1 MKKYYTNKKLS
12 SSLSSNTGRI
22 LSSISYNPKN
32 SIYPEEPMNM
42 SDEELYYIASVITEL
57 SSVFVQRSI
66 FESLHKNCDDDTVVR
81 FYEFFKEE
89 EINKI
94 MVSC

>member
-1 MKKYYTNKKLS
+1 MKKYYANKKLLS
-12 SSLSSNTGRI
+12 NLSSNTGRI
-22 LSSISYNPKN
+22 LSSINYDPKT

-42 SDEELYYIASVITEL
+42 SDEELYYIASVIGEL